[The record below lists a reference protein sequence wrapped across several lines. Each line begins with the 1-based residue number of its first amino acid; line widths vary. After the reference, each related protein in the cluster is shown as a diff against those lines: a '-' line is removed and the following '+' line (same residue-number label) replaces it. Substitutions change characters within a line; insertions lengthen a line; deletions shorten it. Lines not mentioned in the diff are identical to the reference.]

1 MPAQDRTPAQRDHHL
16 VVVRRVRNG
25 LVTAGVLGSLGVA
38 GLVAGTSHPATSTAP
53 PAPTADSASP
63 GGQPVRDHEDD
74 SVSPWRGEG
83 DDGRSDDRSEG
94 QSQGQS
100 QGQSRGQSQGQQQ
113 LAPPSL
119 QPGTGS
125 AHGSSGGS

>member
-1 MPAQDRTPAQRDHHL
+1 MPAQDPTPAQRDHRL

-38 GLVAGTSHPATSTAP
+38 GFVAVSSPPATSPAT
-53 PAPTADSASP
+53 PAPTADSVSP
-63 GGQPVRDHEDD
+63 GGQAPARDHEDD

-94 QSQGQS
+94 QSQGQ
-100 QGQSRGQSQGQQQ
+100 QQ
-113 LAPPSL
+113 LQPPTL

-125 AHGSSGGS
+125 SHGSSGGS

>member
-1 MPAQDRTPAQRDHHL
+1 MPAQDRTPAQRDTHL

-25 LVTAGVLGSLGVA
+25 LVTAGVLGSLGMAGFVA
-38 GLVAGTSHPATSTAP
+38 VSSHPAASTAT
-53 PAPTADSASP
+53 PAPSADSVNPS
-63 GGQPVRDHEDD
+63 GQAPARDNEDD

-94 QSQGQS
+94 QSQGQ
-100 QGQSRGQSQGQQQ
+100 QQGQQQ
-113 LAPPSL
+113 GQPPTL

-125 AHGSSGGS
+125 SHGSSGGS

>member
-1 MPAQDRTPAQRDHHL
+1 MPAQDRTPAQRDTHL

-38 GLVAGTSHPATSTAP
+38 GFVAVSSPPATSTAT
-53 PAPTADSASP
+53 PAPTADSVSP
-63 GGQPVRDHEDD
+63 GGQAPARDHEDD

-94 QSQGQS
+94 QSQGQ
-100 QGQSRGQSQGQQQ
+100 QQ
-113 LAPPSL
+113 LQPPTL
-119 QPGTGS
+119 LPGTGS
-125 AHGSSGGS
+125 SHGSSGGS